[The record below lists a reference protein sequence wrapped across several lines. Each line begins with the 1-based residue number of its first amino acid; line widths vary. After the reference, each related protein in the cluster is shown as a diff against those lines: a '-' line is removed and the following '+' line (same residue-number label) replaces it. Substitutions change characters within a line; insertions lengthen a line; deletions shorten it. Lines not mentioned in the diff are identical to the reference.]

1 MSQPVFVGDTKNS
14 GSSVSSLVLTRT
26 CTVLNTLVV
35 GIALADGSQ
44 SVSGITDSAGS
55 VMGVPVN
62 HWQQIAANRFGAV
75 RLEYWACRSI
85 AAITSL
91 TITLSGAQYIRAM
104 VAEYSGVSAFGV
116 TGALQVNA
124 YQNPHPNKDLV
135 LIVSEEA
142 VSSQIMVTFFA
153 ERFTDPNTSALVLFG
168 GTLVGTQRDQY
179 QPSGSLPGLS
189 LAEQGT
195 ADANNLLDTEIALA
209 ELATAVNLAACN
221 LQGLTLL
228 LSGGL
233 TLRSQ
238 PGFCDIPDS
247 SFASGQICRG
257 INLAKISENA
267 ELGMVRLEVFYGT
280 YKDGDTV
287 NLPISTVDGYAYG
300 RDECDY
306 LWVPK
311 STVNPATGW
320 ASAEEALWYCN
331 WQVDQWQS
339 ALAPGGGVHCEEW
352 YTYIHSS
359 KPNSRSTDGILA
371 VFTIGQRRKRDLI
384 IASPPSYSALADS
397 IFAQD
402 EPFEQVDAQQMNE
415 NAKFAVVSSEVMYMG
430 EFVDAATVP
439 RPISPADG
447 YVYPYANCVFVPCW
461 RWTYLKTSY
470 TSPTSGLFLQRLEAN
485 VTYAT
490 GVVHCD
496 TFLDHVG
503 SNNNI
508 DANAGRIA
516 VFAICTRPVTG
527 TPFTLGNEFSEVDL
541 TEFQPGNPLPH
552 ELLKQVND
560 NTQEAISVPEIFTHL
575 AQANGYVVPLPV
587 SPRDGYQYAQSE
599 LFIVWSIHST
609 GPDSSDRLILFEDYI
624 DQSNGTAT
632 IAEFRLPHGGVGTLY
647 NDGTLDIVVIAI
659 RSGSG
664 RLPSAAGATTVT
676 SPGDLGS
683 PAPGGVAGLT
693 VNGV

>member
-62 HWQQIAANRFGAV
+62 HWQPIGGNRFGAV

-91 TITLSGAQYIRAM
+91 TITLTGAQYIRAM

-124 YQNPHPNKDLV
+124 YQNPHPTNNLV

-142 VSSQIMVTFFA
+142 VSSQLMVTFFA
-153 ERFTDPNTSALVLFG
+153 VGSINFG
-168 GTLVGTQRDQY
+168 GTLVGIQRDQT
-179 QPSGSLPGLS
+179 QFSGSLPGLS

-195 ADANNLLDTEIALA
+195 ADANNLLDTEIAVA
-209 ELATAVNLAACN
+209 QLATAVNLAASN
-221 LQGLTLL
+221 LQGITLL

-247 SFASGQICRG
+247 SFASGQVCRG

-267 ELGMVRLEVFYGT
+267 ELGMVRFEVFYGT
-280 YKDGDTV
+280 YRDGDTV
-287 NLPISTVDGYAYG
+287 NLPVSTVDSYSYT
-300 RDECDY
+300 REECLY
-306 LWVPK
+306 VWAPK

-339 ALAPGGGVHCEEW
+339 SLSPGGGVHCEEW
-352 YTYIHSS
+352 YTWIHSS
-359 KPNSRSTDGILA
+359 KPNSRTTDGILA
-371 VFTIGQRRKRDLI
+371 VFTIAQRRQRDLI
-384 IASPPSYSALADS
+384 LATTPSYSDIADTT
-397 IFAQD
+397 FYQD
-402 EPFEQVDAQQMNE
+402 EPLEQADAQQMNE
-415 NAKFAVVSSEVMYMG
+415 NAKFAVVSTEAIYMG
-430 EFVDAATVP
+430 EFVDADTVP

-447 YVYPYANCVFVPCW
+447 YVYAYANCVFIPCW
-461 RWTYLKTSY
+461 RWTYQKTSY
-470 TSPTSGLFLQRLEAN
+470 TAPTSGLFLQRLESN

-496 TFLDHVG
+496 TFLDHVA
-503 SNNNI
+503 SNSNI
-508 DANAGRIA
+508 DAMAGRVA

-527 TPFTLGNEFSEVDL
+527 TPFSLGNEFSEVDL

-552 ELLKQVND
+552 ELLQQVND

-575 AQANGYVVPLPV
+575 AQTNGYTVPLPV
-587 SPRDGYQYAQSE
+587 SPRDGYQYARSE
-599 LFIVWSIHST
+599 IIVLWSIHST
-609 GPDSSDRLILFEDYI
+609 GPDSAERLILFEEYV
-624 DQSNGTAT
+624 DQSTGVAT

-647 NDGTLDIVVIAI
+647 NDGSLDIVVIAI

-664 RLPSAAGATTVT
+664 RLPSGASSSTVT
-676 SPGDLGS
+676 QPGDLGS
-683 PAPGGVAGLT
+683 PAAGGVATVT